1 MAKPTVL
8 FVCTHNSARSQLA
21 EGLLRH
27 FHGERYEARSAG
39 TEETRVK
46 PEAAA
51 ALEELG
57 IDSAPLFS
65 KTLEHFEGDPAD
77 YVITVCDSAREA
89 CPWIAAKVAVVHR
102 PFRDPSEVTES
113 PAARMEAF
121 RGARD
126 EIRTWLDQTFGE
138 LSPRLG

>member
-1 MAKPTVL
+1 MRKPSVL

-21 EGLLRH
+21 EGLLRE
-27 FHGERYEARSAG
+27 FHGDRYEARSAG

-57 IDSAPLFS
+57 IDTSPLFS
-65 KTLEHFEGDPAD
+65 KTLEYFDADPAD

-89 CPWIAAKVAVVHR
+89 CPWVSAKVLVVHR
-102 PFRDPSEVTES
+102 PFGDPSDVTES
-113 PAARMEAF
+113 AEARMDAFRAARE
-121 RGARD
+121 D
-126 EIRTWLDQTFGE
+126 IRAWLDGVFGAVPPDFE
-138 LSPRLG
+138 